1 MTRVADRYR
10 LVDQLGV
17 GRSSMVWRA
26 YDDVL
31 GREVAVKVLSPEV
44 AQRARL
50 LDRIRAAGRL
60 RDRFVA
66 EVYDV
71 GETEAGLPFV
81 VMELVPGRSLGSLL
95 AEGELSHPT
104 AVTVG
109 AQVAAALAAAHA
121 RRGAH

>member
-1 MTRVADRYR
+1 M
-10 LVDQLGV
+10 
-17 GRSSMVWRA
+17 
-26 YDDVL
+26 
-31 GREVAVKVLSPEV
+31 

-95 AEGELSHPT
+95 AEGELSYPT